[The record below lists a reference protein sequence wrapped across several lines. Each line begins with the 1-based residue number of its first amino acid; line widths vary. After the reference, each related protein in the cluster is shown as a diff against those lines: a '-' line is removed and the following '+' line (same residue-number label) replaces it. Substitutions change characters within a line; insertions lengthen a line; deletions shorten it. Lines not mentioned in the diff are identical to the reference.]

1 MFLPHRA
8 WVGVLGWTGSPAGPG
23 LTVRAGSVCGS
34 AGEQKRTHEERN
46 NKLRAHTSTRLLRS
60 LPLSISLSIYPPG
73 LSVHLKASS
82 PTLTEEF
89 ELCSHE
95 RTPSFLPIFFLLH
108 TLPLNIGHMCTCDPI
123 HPPTRTHAA
132 LPHRAEKH
140 NIRPPFDFK
149 FSVSNAKTLICLFWS
164 IGYMFMNLL
173 NQHEAL
179 VLWTPENRTYIYDN
193 TSNLSVLKCRRKVGE
208 KTVLCEITLLKN
220 KGSKR
225 VFAAVMP

>member
-46 NKLRAHTSTRLLRS
+46 NKLRAHTSTRLLHS

-82 PTLTEEF
+82 PTLTEF

-95 RTPSFLPIFFLLH
+95 RTPSFLLSFFLLH
-108 TLPLNIGHMCTCDPI
+108 TLPLNIGHMYTYDPI
-123 HPPTRTHAA
+123 HPPTRTHAT
-132 LPHRAEKH
+132 LPHRTEKH
-140 NIRPPFDFK
+140 DIRPPFDLE
-149 FSVSNAKTLICLFWS
+149 FSVSNVKTLICLLWI

-173 NQHEAL
+173 NQHNAL
-179 VLWTPENRTYIYDN
+179 RGSRSMDSWEQNIGYIYDN
-193 TSNLSVLKCRRKVGE
+193 ISNLFVLKCRIKVGE
-208 KTVLCEITLLKN
+208 KTV
-220 KGSKR
+220 
-225 VFAAVMP
+225 

>member
-73 LSVHLKASS
+73 LSIHLKASS

-89 ELCSHE
+89 KLWSHE
-95 RTPSFLPIFFLLH
+95 RTPSFLRRFFLLH
-108 TLPLNIGHMCTCDPI
+108 TLPLNIGHVCTGEPI
-123 HPPTRTHAA
+123 HPPT
-132 LPHRAEKH
+132 LLYRAEKH
-140 NIRPPFDFK
+140 NIGPAFDFEC
-149 FSVSNAKTLICLFWS
+149 ADLFMLES
-164 IGYMFMNLL
+164 YTHVYESFKSRHCVMRRSYYMDSWEWNIHL
-173 NQHEAL
+173 
-179 VLWTPENRTYIYDN
+179 
-193 TSNLSVLKCRRKVGE
+193 
-208 KTVLCEITLLKN
+208 
-220 KGSKR
+220 
-225 VFAAVMP
+225 